1 MNARNELSELIDN
14 YRWYSHGYSP
24 EDAADAVLSAGYRK
38 QYTVTTDAELDAL
51 PRLSVVRQVGHAQ
64 SVFVKYTMWHE
75 AGSRYLCWSN
85 AIPLPATVLHLGEG
99 EE

>member
-1 MNARNELSELIDN
+1 MSNERDELAELLVNIPWRSATAD
-14 YRWYSHGYSP
+14 RT
-24 EDAADAVLSAGYRK
+24 ADAILAKGYRK
-38 QYTVTTDAELDAL
+38 PYTVTTDAELDAL

-75 AGSRYLCWSN
+75 AGSRDLCWSN
-85 AIPLPATVLHLGEG
+85 AIPLPATVLHVGEG